1 MEPSTRP
8 DPLVCHGPAQVRRAA
23 GRVPWAW
30 CCSLALVLAW
40 AGARAHAAE
49 ADSEHWPYRIEPGDT
64 LIGVRDQWLQPGADW
79 RVLQRLN
86 RISNPRR
93 LVPGSSLLIPL
104 SLLRERAVVAEVLLA
119 QGTVTVQRAGTG
131 AGSGSGAGSGAGALP
146 LASGETL
153 NMGDSLRTGPHSSA
167 VLRFS
172 DGARLLLRPDSS
184 LRIDRSVQL
193 GASSSV
199 DTRLKLEAGSA
210 ETRVPKLARPRF
222 EIHTPVGN
230 LGVRGTDFRAR
241 ILGAQVV
248 LEVLEGQVAAR
259 SLAPSRPLAA
269 AGVAAAPALTPA
281 LAPTATV
288 IAAGFGSLISSQ
300 GVGQPRLLPAAPA
313 LDAVTERVE
322 RLPLRLSWAAAAG
335 ASAYR
340 AQVFAAGWP
349 EQLLL
354 DGVFTEAGAR
364 WAEDLPDGHY
374 QLRLRTVD
382 VNGLEGFEASK
393 LFTLKARPEPPFT
406 TRPRAAERTSDETV
420 QLAWTR
426 AVGVARYRLQ
436 LAASADF
443 ARPLIDR
450 DDLVAESVQLPV
462 AVGIHHWRLAS
473 IRPDGDQG
481 PWGDP
486 QNFTRVALPEPPAN
500 RPAQASAEGLLLS
513 WSESA
518 GARYR
523 IQVARDPAFAP
534 LLVDEQIDTAQWL
547 LRSSEPGL
555 YFVRVRTLDA
565 DGFVGPFGAVQ
576 QVEVPRSPA
585 WWWLLLPAVLLLL

>member
-8 DPLVCHGPAQVRRAA
+8 DPLVCHGPAQVRQAV

-30 CCSLALVLAW
+30 FCSLALVLAW
-40 AGARAHAAE
+40 PGAGAHAAE

-64 LIGVRDQWLQPGADW
+64 LIGVRDQLLQPGTDW

-86 RISNPRR
+86 RISNPRH

-119 QGTVTVQRAGTG
+119 QGTVTVQRAGTA
-131 AGSGSGAGSGAGALP
+131 AGSGPLP
-146 LASGETL
+146 LVGGETL
-153 NMGDSLRTGPHSSA
+153 SMGDSLRTSPHSSA

-222 EIHTPVGN
+222 EIQTPVGN

-241 ILGAQVV
+241 VSGEQVV
-248 LEVLEGQVAAR
+248 LEVLEGQVAAQ
-259 SLAPSRPLAA
+259 SLLPARPNAA
-269 AGVAAAPALTPA
+269 AGVVAAPGLGFAP
-281 LAPTATV
+281 APTP
-288 IAAGFGSLISSQ
+288 IPINAGFGSLISSQ
-300 GVGQPRLLPAAPA
+300 GVGQPRPLPAAPA
-313 LDAVTERVE
+313 LDAVAERVE
-322 RLPLRLSWAAAAG
+322 RLPLRLNWAAAAG

-340 AQVFAAGWP
+340 AQVLTAGSP

-364 WAEDLPDGHY
+364 WAEDLPDGRY

-382 VNGLEGFEASK
+382 VNGLEGFDASK

-406 TRPRAAERTSDETV
+406 TRPRAAERTGDETV

-426 AVGVARYRLQ
+426 AAGVARYRLQ

-462 AVGIHHWRLAS
+462 AVGTHHWRLAS

-547 LRSSEPGL
+547 LRSPEPGQ

-576 QVEVPRSPA
+576 QVEVPRSPV